1 MQHANDFLDIVNR
14 FRPQVKELNVQQV
27 HDKFVNEEQFIF
39 IDVRED
45 SEWAKARLPHAIHV
59 GRGVMERDI
68 NAIVPDK
75 NAEIVLYCGG
85 GFRSVLAA
93 YNLQLMGY
101 SNVYSMD
108 GGFRDWNEQGY
119 LVDHSPL
126 YQHSPL

>member
-27 HDKFVNEEQFIF
+27 HDKFANEEQFIF

-75 NAEIVLYCGG
+75 NTEIVLYCGG

-101 SNVYSMD
+101 SNVHSMD